1 MKYLCVLAF
10 LLCGCKAVEYFG
22 AVSMETFNDSQ
33 EEQEEFAHDISTN
46 QASAGKVIYA
56 LTHENILEAKHN
68 EDDQKLDRS
77 YQAKANAEAVIK
89 EADKLADTSF
99 LRAENP
105 TDWAGIIDSVVKTL
119 MGAVLAYFGVSIPMG
134 KKVERLKEKARNYAK
149 STDEN
154 DIKDDKD
161 LS

>member
-68 EDDQKLDRS
+68 
-77 YQAKANAEAVIK
+77 
-89 EADKLADTSF
+89 
-99 LRAENP
+99 
-105 TDWAGIIDSVVKTL
+105 
-119 MGAVLAYFGVSIPMG
+119 
-134 KKVERLKEKARNYAK
+134 
-149 STDEN
+149 
-154 DIKDDKD
+154 
-161 LS
+161 